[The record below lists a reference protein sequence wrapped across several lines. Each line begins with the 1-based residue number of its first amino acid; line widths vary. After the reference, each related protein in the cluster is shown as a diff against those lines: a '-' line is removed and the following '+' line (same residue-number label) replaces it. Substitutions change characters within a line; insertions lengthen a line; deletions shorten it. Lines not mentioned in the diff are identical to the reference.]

1 MKQFLLKS
9 TVLTI
14 IIFILGAILYST
26 ILKSFFLIVLPFT
39 VLFFYLVTNLVH
51 AYLLKIAGKS
61 GSKFTSYYM
70 AVSFLKMFFYVAI
83 AIVYVI
89 LNKEDAKPFFVNF
102 MLLYVVYTSF
112 EVNEFLKVVK
122 QKNQ

>member
-1 MKQFLLKS
+1 
-9 TVLTI
+9 
-14 IIFILGAILYST
+14 
-26 ILKSFFLIVLPFT
+26 
-39 VLFFYLVTNLVH
+39 
-51 AYLLKIAGKS
+51 
-61 GSKFTSYYM
+61 M

>member
-26 ILKSFFLIVLPFT
+26 ILKSYFLIVLPFT

-61 GSKFTSYYM
+61 GSKFTSQYM
-70 AVSFLKMFFYVAI
+70 AVSFLKMFFYLAI
-83 AIVYVI
+83 AILYVI
-89 LNKEDAKPFFVNF
+89 LNKEDAKPFFLNF
-102 MLLYVVYTSF
+102 LLLYVVYTSF

>member
-51 AYLLKIAGKS
+51 TYLLMIAGKS